1 MWYWL
6 LNIAVAFW
14 VFKDAQSRR
23 MDNPIAWAV
32 GTFFIM
38 IAALPFYYAKR
49 NLKSGEVREGGTA
62 WNVIKV
68 FSLAWTAMM
77 FIASIAGL
85 FAATSSVSPYA
96 SSAHQAGAA
105 IGTAMGMGMMLMIW
119 IVVLVG
125 ALVIGLFLKKSSI
138 VETGPTGNLLK

>member
-32 GTFFIM
+32 GIFFIM
-38 IAALPFYYAKR
+38 IAALPFYYSKR

-62 WNVIKV
+62 WNVIKI
-68 FSLAWTAMM
+68 FSLAWTVTM

-85 FAATSSVSPYA
+85 ISATSSVSPYG
-96 SSAHQAGAA
+96 SSAYQAGAA

-119 IVVLVG
+119 IIFLVG
-125 ALVIGLFLKKSSI
+125 ALVIGLFMKKSSI
-138 VETGPTGNLLK
+138 VETGPTGNLLE